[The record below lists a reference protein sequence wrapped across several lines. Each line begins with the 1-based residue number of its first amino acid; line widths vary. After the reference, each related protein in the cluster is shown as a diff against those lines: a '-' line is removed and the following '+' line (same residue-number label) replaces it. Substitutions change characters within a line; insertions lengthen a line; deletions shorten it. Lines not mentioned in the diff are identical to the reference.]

1 MNDHDRPG
9 SFEDQ
14 NYAQERPAARIK
26 GLATALVVGA
36 VVVYGLMVGGWRV
49 GDWVS
54 GLDRFGAEEEVVEVV
69 PGRQVAIEI
78 PVGSSARGIAG
89 ILVDN
94 GIVRSASSFESAV
107 RAREAGSLLKAGR
120 YQFVTGADV
129 DEIVDILVAGPTIET
144 FRLTVVEGRRIGEI
158 IEDMARQTPYS
169 AEELAASLQS
179 GGISSAYLP
188 QSVDGIAAWEGLL
201 FPATYEFYSNAAPEE
216 ILQRLADETE
226 RRMDRIDWAE
236 ALVRGV
242 SPYEALVMASLV
254 ESEAG
259 TDVDR
264 PLIASVI
271 YNRLARNTP
280 LQLDATVL
288 YALGERGRALTLDD
302 LEFDSPYN
310 TYRTG
315 GLPPTPIGAPG
326 FRSLEAV
333 ALPAETEYL
342 YYVLTSED
350 GSHSFFVEYEDFLA
364 AKQLA
369 QEQGIGL

>member
-1 MNDHDRPG
+1 MNDHDRPRP
-9 SFEDQ
+9 FEDQ
-14 NYAQERPAARIK
+14 NYAEERPAARIK

-120 YQFVTGADV
+120 YQLVTGADL

-144 FRLTVVEGRRIGEI
+144 YRLTVVEGRRIDEI
-158 IEDMARQTPYS
+158 IEDMARQTPHS
-169 AEELAASLQS
+169 AAELSAALQS

-201 FPATYEFYSNAAPEE
+201 FPATYEFYSDAAPEE

-226 RRMDRIDWAE
+226 RRMDRIDWAG

-271 YNRLARNTP
+271 YNRLDRNTP

-310 TYRTG
+310 TYLAG

-326 FRSLEAV
+326 FKSLEAV
-333 ALPAETEYL
+333 ALPAQTEYL

-364 AKQLA
+364 AKQRA